1 VEESGLDAPWDE
13 RIDLRI
19 FGNLC
24 AVGIADLTEEI
35 ARAISRAI
43 SSAGEMIPS

>member
-24 AVGIADLTEEI
+24 AVGIADLTELENGLCKPG
-35 ARAISRAI
+35 
-43 SSAGEMIPS
+43 GEEMRMQIC